1 VRQPNNVTSSLVLSP
16 LSIAYAAVTR
26 LRTAAYSGGLLK
38 TTKLPAPVVSVGNI
52 TAGGTGKTPLVEKIC
67 RLLAAESR
75 KVCVLTRGYRRE
87 NPENRVLVSDGT
99 TLLASA
105 SQAGDEPF
113 LLAEK
118 LIGTAAVA
126 CDANRAAAG
135 SWAIENLA
143 ADVFV
148 LDDGFQHLQL
158 KRDLDIVAIDATNPW
173 GGSHLLPRGTLR
185 ELPSSLARADC
196 VIITRTNQ
204 SDDVAILETEIRK
217 LIGARPLLTSQMKT
231 KGVRQVEAIT
241 LNSSAAIP
249 QPVFAFC
256 AIGNPNSFLN
266 QIRDE
271 NLSVANL
278 QVFPDHYSYK
288 QADISDLSRKAKAA
302 GAASLITTAKDAVK
316 VRQFEFDLPCYVL
329 EIEILI
335 NSEEALREL
344 IRNAIT

>member
-1 VRQPNNVTSSLVLSP
+1 VLSP
-16 LSIAYAAVTR
+16 LSIAYSVVTR
-26 LRTAAYSGGLLK
+26 LRTAAYNKGLLK
-38 TTKLPAPVVSVGNI
+38 TTELPAPVISVGNI
-52 TAGGTGKTPLVEKIC
+52 TVGGTGKTPLVEKIC
-67 RLLAAESR
+67 RILSAESR

-87 NPENRVLVSDGT
+87 NPGNRVLVSDGT

-118 LIGTAAVA
+118 LIGTAAVV

-135 SWAIENLA
+135 TWAIENLD

-173 GGSHLLPRGTLR
+173 GSNHLLPRGALR
-185 ELPSSLARADC
+185 EVAGGLARADC

-204 SDDVAILETEIRK
+204 TKDVSLLETEIRK
-217 LIGARPLLTSQMKT
+217 LLGPSPILTSQMQT
-231 KGVRQVEAIT
+231 TGVRQVKGIT
-241 LNSSAAIP
+241 VSSTAIP
-249 QPVFAFC
+249 QPVLAFC

-266 QIRDE
+266 QVRDE
-271 NLSVANL
+271 NVQVANL
-278 QVFPDHYSYK
+278 QVFPDHYSYQ

-302 GAASLITTAKDAVK
+302 GAVSLITTAKDAVK
-316 VRQFEFDLPCYVL
+316 VSTLQFDLPCYVL

-335 NSEEALREL
+335 NEEAALREL
-344 IRNAIT
+344 IRKAISAP